1 MKKNIFLLMMILF
14 IAYIL
19 GYPEESMHAAADGL
33 VLWYERV
40 LPALLP
46 FSILSN
52 ILIYSGLLA
61 PIMRRLANLV
71 RFLIPLSDA
80 GAFVLFSGFLFGFP
94 MGSKNCSELLKN
106 GQISLAEAEIL
117 FIITNNIGP
126 VFISGF
132 IFHQQLHLPE
142 LALPGIALLYLPPLL
157 FGSLLLRRQKNK
169 ESREKQ
175 AQLFAQNS
183 REKQKN
189 PASGSQMNFKIIDA
203 GIMNGFETLA
213 KLGGYIMLFS
223 MAASLIKQLPL
234 PVLYQTIGIG
244 ATEITNGIREIGL
257 LSANTADKFLLAM
270 GFAAFGGISGLAQ
283 TASMVK
289 GTGLSMKKYITGKL
303 CLTAVTVCLSI
314 CYLKFFC

>member
-1 MKKNIFLLMMILF
+1 MKKNMFLLLMLLF

-19 GYPEESMHAAADGL
+19 GYPEESMRAAADGL

-52 ILIYSGLLA
+52 ILIYSGMLT
-61 PIMRRLANLV
+61 PIMRRLAFLV
-71 RFLIPLSDA
+71 RILIPVSDA

-126 VFISGF
+126 VFISGY
-132 IFHQQLHLPE
+132 IFHQQLQMPALT
-142 LALPGIALLYLPPLL
+142 LPGIALLYLPPLL
-157 FGSLLLRRQKNK
+157 LGSLLLRRQKH
-169 ESREKQ
+169 REHGVKKVEF
-175 AQLFAQNS
+175 FAKGDGD
-183 REKQKN
+183 KQKN

-234 PVLYQTIGIG
+234 PVLWQTVGIG
-244 ATEITNGIREIGL
+244 ATEITNGIREASL
-257 LSANTADKFLLAM
+257 LPNPSDKFLLAM

-289 GTGLSMKKYITGKL
+289 GTGLSMKKYIVGKL
-303 CLTAVTVCLSI
+303 FLTAVTVCLSI

>member
-1 MKKNIFLLMMILF
+1 
-14 IAYIL
+14 
-19 GYPEESMHAAADGL
+19 
-33 VLWYERV
+33 
-40 LPALLP
+40 
-46 FSILSN
+46 
-52 ILIYSGLLA
+52 
-61 PIMRRLANLV
+61 
-71 RFLIPLSDA
+71 
-80 GAFVLFSGFLFGFP
+80 
-94 MGSKNCSELLKN
+94 
-106 GQISLAEAEIL
+106 
-117 FIITNNIGP
+117 
-126 VFISGF
+126 
-132 IFHQQLHLPE
+132 
-142 LALPGIALLYLPPLL
+142 
-157 FGSLLLRRQKNK
+157 
-169 ESREKQ
+169 
-175 AQLFAQNS
+175 
-183 REKQKN
+183 
-189 PASGSQMNFKIIDA
+189 MNFKIIDA